1 MNKEEFLNISNN
13 SKQITKEAVIE
24 LESILDEFPYF
35 QTAQVLYLKGLKN
48 QNSFKYNNTLK
59 KVAANSTN
67 RTVLFNY
74 ITSNVFDYNL
84 SIETEKELLNNI
96 EIIAPE
102 IIDTEKAIKIKN
114 NQIDPS
120 TDLIIDDSKIKELL
134 KIEKEL
140 LKKEKEL
147 ELGKPL
153 KFEKT
158 DEFSFNQWLD
168 FPPKKEIVRENSK
181 EKLNISYKNE
191 KNIKKSELSKQVD
204 LIEKFIL
211 KRPKIKSSKTQEIK
225 DVSGNSV
232 SENTSLMT
240 ETLARVYMEQKKYN
254 KAISA
259 LRY

>member
-59 KVAANSTN
+59 KVAAYSTN

-211 KRPKIKSSKTQEIK
+211 KRPKIKSSKAQEIK